1 MAIAELLSVLFSGDV
16 VGLDSGTGIVNL
28 CARLVGIVNFI
39 PQFLTIDNTVIS
51 SLDIESVDQ
60 HL

>member
-16 VGLDSGTGIVNL
+16 VGLDSGTVIVNL

-39 PQFLTIDNTVIS
+39 SQFLTIDNTVIS